1 MAVQMHVAHSSI
13 MRGVGVIAGVV
24 YDCANSKWPLASM
37 RLAQAL
43 QCMDGSIDYAPA
55 SIGRTEIAADNG
67 YIDDPANLAHQ
78 KVWLFS
84 GYNDGRVRRGAMD
97 AVDEYYEHFAPGNV
111 FYKTNNHASHALITD
126 DFGGACF
133 DYAAPYIN
141 NCNYD
146 AAGLLLKH
154 IYGHLNPPN
163 GSLSS
168 SPQAF
173 DQTEFQ
179 DPALVG
185 KIGLADTGYVYV
197 PTACETQTCRVH
209 VVFHGCKQYAEN
221 AQVGDA
227 VYKHG
232 GYNEWADTNKII
244 VLYPQTVAVPLKN
257 PNGCWD
263 FWGFDDGLPH
273 NREFAR
279 KIGYQISAIKK
290 MLDRLAE
297 GPTHGG
303 GSSDTFGTPHH
314 FEATDTTSD
323 SVELVWP

>member
-1 MAVQMHVAHSSI
+1 MCRPKKEYYNPLCTYVTPLTESNPFCHYA
-13 MRGVGVIAGVV
+13 RGQ
-24 YDCANSKWPLASM
+24 D
-37 RLAQAL
+37 
-43 QCMDGSIDYAPA
+43 
-55 SIGRTEIAADNG
+55 
-67 YIDDPANLAHQ
+67 
-78 KVWLFS
+78 
-84 GYNDGRVRRGAMD
+84 DGRFPKCTGHHQGVRRPEA
-97 AVDEYYEHFAPGNV
+97 E
-111 FYKTNNHASHALITD
+111 
-126 DFGGACF
+126 
-133 DYAAPYIN
+133 
-141 NCNYD
+141 
-146 AAGLLLKH
+146 GL
-154 IYGHLNPPN
+154 
-163 GSLSS
+163 S
-168 SPQAF
+168 
-173 DQTEFQ
+173 
-179 DPALVG
+179 
-185 KIGLADTGYVYV
+185 VYV

-244 VLYPQTVAVPLKN
+244 VLYPRTVAVPLKN